1 MKWRCGETNEK
12 LPPAEG
18 IYRPRVEIRDSDP
31 TVGTERSHRW
41 MSAMCLRLKTVKLR
55 RGNLTMHLRNFR
67 LKIRISENLARE
79 KRKLCVDERKI
90 CYIAVIEEQKI
101 SG

>member
-1 MKWRCGETNEK
+1 
-12 LPPAEG
+12 
-18 IYRPRVEIRDSDP
+18 
-31 TVGTERSHRW
+31 
-41 MSAMCLRLKTVKLR
+41 
-55 RGNLTMHLRNFR
+55 MHLRNFR